1 MTLPRGG
8 WFISEAPTP
17 NWDLVVACDFVGKP
31 GLALIEARAHEGEL
45 DWAGKRPPERSVNS
59 VANHDRIGLAIGEAC
74 SALDHIVPGVRISRD
89 THYQLAN
96 RVAYSWKLASMGV
109 PVLLMSVGFTGGGG
123 IADVGPPLRDD
134 SHWRSVMHS
143 YSEGAARFVELKR
156 RSEALGNWEAVV
168 DKLLRAA
175 PSTAGDLDDTP
186 GLRSQVLLAEGRE
199 SAVLGA
205 LEARGRR
212 ISFEEAKL
220 IAKYGVARL
229 SQGLDLARF
238 KKLGELRDRLRR
250 EKQEQYEWLRLMLPR
265 P

>member
-109 PVLLMSVGFTGGGG
+109 PVLLMYVGFTGGGG